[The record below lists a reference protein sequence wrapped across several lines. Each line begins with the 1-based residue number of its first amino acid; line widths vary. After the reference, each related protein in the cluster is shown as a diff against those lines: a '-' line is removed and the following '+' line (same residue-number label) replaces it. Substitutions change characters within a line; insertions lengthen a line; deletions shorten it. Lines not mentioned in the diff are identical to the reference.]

1 MRKMKHTIF
10 KYAVIGVTTGIM
22 VSLLKKENRKA
33 IQTTGK
39 SVKDKLQEGNIK
51 ETLEK
56 VTETSKQFSVNAAN
70 VAKQTLP
77 QLLTAT
83 PVVISTIKDLTENE
97 NNKKKKDEKDYEI
110 NKNSKDLD
118 GEKTKNEKK
127 YRKEGKEGK
136 EESA

>member
-1 MRKMKHTIF
+1 MKHTIF

-83 PVVISTIKDLTENE
+83 PVVISTIKDLAENE
-97 NNKKKKDEKDYEI
+97 TNKKKTDETDYEI
-110 NKNSKDLD
+110 NENSKEID

-127 YRKEGKEGK
+127 YVKEGK

>member
-1 MRKMKHTIF
+1 MKHTIF
-10 KYAVIGVTTGIM
+10 KYAVIGITTGII

-33 IQTTGK
+33 IQTKGK
-39 SVKDKLQEGNIK
+39 SVKEKLQEGNIK

-56 VTETSKQFSVNAAN
+56 VTETSKQFSVTAAN

-97 NNKKKKDEKDYEI
+97 NNKKKTDEKDYEI
-110 NKNSKDLD
+110 NKNSKNLD

-127 YRKEGKEGK
+127 YVKEGK

>member
-1 MRKMKHTIF
+1 MKHTIF

-39 SVKDKLQEGNIK
+39 SVKEKLQEGNIK
-51 ETLEK
+51 ETIEK

-97 NNKKKKDEKDYEI
+97 NNKKKTDEKDYEI
-110 NKNSKDLD
+110 NQKSKDLD

-127 YRKEGKEGK
+127 YRKE
-136 EESA
+136 ESA

>member
-1 MRKMKHTIF
+1 MKHTIF
-10 KYAVIGVTTGIM
+10 KYTVIGITTGVM

-56 VTETSKQFSVNAAN
+56 VTETSKQFSVTAAN

-110 NKNSKDLD
+110 NQSSKDID

-127 YRKEGKEGK
+127 YMKEGK

>member
-1 MRKMKHTIF
+1 MKHTIF
-10 KYAVIGVTTGIM
+10 KYAAIGITTGVM
-22 VSLLKKENRKA
+22 VSLLKKENRKV
-33 IQTTGK
+33 IQTKGK

-56 VTETSKQFSVNAAN
+56 VTETSKQFSVTAAN

-83 PVVISTIKDLTENE
+83 PVVISTIKDLTESE
-97 NNKKKKDEKDYEI
+97 NNKKKKDEKDNEI
-110 NKNSKDLD
+110 NQSSKDID

-127 YRKEGKEGK
+127 YMKEGK

>member
-1 MRKMKHTIF
+1 MKHTIF
-10 KYAVIGVTTGIM
+10 KYAVIGITTGIM

-56 VTETSKQFSVNAAN
+56 VTETSKQFSVTAAN

-97 NNKKKKDEKDYEI
+97 NNKKKTDETDYEI
-110 NKNSKDLD
+110 NENSKKLD
-118 GEKTKNEKK
+118 GEKTENEKK
-127 YRKEGKEGK
+127 YVKEGK

>member
-1 MRKMKHTIF
+1 MKHTIF
-10 KYAVIGVTTGIM
+10 KYAVIGITTGVM

-39 SVKDKLQEGNIK
+39 SVKDKLKEGSIK

-56 VTETSKQFSVNAAN
+56 VTETSKQFSVTAAN

-110 NKNSKDLD
+110 NQNSKDID
-118 GEKTKNEKK
+118 EGKTKNEKQ
-127 YRKEGKEGK
+127 YMKEGK

>member
-10 KYAVIGVTTGIM
+10 KYAVIGITTGVI

-39 SVKDKLQEGNIK
+39 NVKDKLQEGNIK

-56 VTETSKQFSVNAAN
+56 VTETSKQFSVTAAN

-97 NNKKKKDEKDYEI
+97 NNKKKKDEKDYE
-110 NKNSKDLD
+110 
-118 GEKTKNEKK
+118 KNEKK
-127 YRKEGKEGK
+127 YVKEGK

>member
-1 MRKMKHTIF
+1 MKHTIF
-10 KYAVIGVTTGIM
+10 KYAVIGITTGVI

-39 SVKDKLQEGNIK
+39 NVKDKLQEGNIK

-56 VTETSKQFSVNAAN
+56 VTETSKQFSVTAAN

-97 NNKKKKDEKDYEI
+97 NNKKKKDEKDYE
-110 NKNSKDLD
+110 
-118 GEKTKNEKK
+118 KNEKK
-127 YRKEGKEGK
+127 YVKEGK

>member
-1 MRKMKHTIF
+1 MKHTIF
-10 KYAVIGVTTGIM
+10 KYAMIGITTGVI

-33 IQTTGK
+33 IQTKGK
-39 SVKDKLQEGNIK
+39 SVKEKLQEGNIK

-56 VTETSKQFSVNAAN
+56 VTETSKQFSVTAAN

-97 NNKKKKDEKDYEI
+97 TNKKKTDEKDNEI
-110 NKNSKDLD
+110 NQNSKDID

-127 YRKEGKEGK
+127 YMK
-136 EESA
+136 EEGA

>member
-1 MRKMKHTIF
+1 MKHTIF
-10 KYAVIGVTTGIM
+10 KYAVIGITTGVM

-56 VTETSKQFSVNAAN
+56 VTETSKQFSVTAAN

-97 NNKKKKDEKDYEI
+97 NNKKKKDEQDYEI
-110 NKNSKDLD
+110 NENSKDID

-127 YRKEGKEGK
+127 YMKEGK

>member
-1 MRKMKHTIF
+1 IF
-10 KYAVIGVTTGIM
+10 KYAVIGITTGVM

-56 VTETSKQFSVNAAN
+56 VTETSKQFSVTAAN

-97 NNKKKKDEKDYEI
+97 NNKKKKDEQDYEI
-110 NKNSKDLD
+110 NENSKDID

-127 YRKEGKEGK
+127 YMKEGK
-136 EESA
+136 EENA

>member
-10 KYAVIGVTTGIM
+10 KYALIGITTGVI

-33 IQTTGK
+33 IQTKGK
-39 SVKDKLQEGNIK
+39 SVKDKLQEGNIN

-56 VTETSKQFSVNAAN
+56 VTETSKQFSVTAAN

-77 QLLTAT
+77 QLLIAT

-97 NNKKKKDEKDYEI
+97 NNKKDYEI
-110 NKNSKDLD
+110 NQNSKDID

-127 YRKEGKEGK
+127 YMKEGK

>member
-1 MRKMKHTIF
+1 MKHTIF
-10 KYAVIGVTTGIM
+10 KYAVIGITTGVM

-56 VTETSKQFSVNAAN
+56 VTETSKQFSVTAAN

-97 NNKKKKDEKDYEI
+97 NNKKKTDETDYEI
-110 NKNSKDLD
+110 NENSKKLD
-118 GEKTKNEKK
+118 GEKTENEKK
-127 YRKEGKEGK
+127 YVKEGK

>member
-1 MRKMKHTIF
+1 MKHTIF

-39 SVKDKLQEGNIK
+39 SIKDKLQEGNIK

-97 NNKKKKDEKDYEI
+97 TNKKKTDETDYEI
-110 NKNSKDLD
+110 NENSKEID
-118 GEKTKNEKK
+118 GGKTKNEKK
-127 YRKEGKEGK
+127 YVKEGK

>member
-1 MRKMKHTIF
+1 MRHTIF
-10 KYAVIGVTTGIM
+10 KYAVIGITTGVM

-33 IQTTGK
+33 IQTKGK

-51 ETLEK
+51 ETLGK
-56 VTETSKQFSVNAAN
+56 VTETSKQFSVTAAN

-97 NNKKKKDEKDYEI
+97 NNKKKKDEKDNEI
-110 NKNSKDLD
+110 NQNSKDID
-118 GEKTKNEKK
+118 GEKTKNEKE
-127 YRKEGKEGK
+127 YMK

>member
-1 MRKMKHTIF
+1 MKHKIF
-10 KYAVIGVTTGIM
+10 KYAVIGITTGVI

-33 IQTTGK
+33 IQTKGK

-56 VTETSKQFSVNAAN
+56 VTETSKQFSVTAAN

-97 NNKKKKDEKDYEI
+97 NNKKKKDEKDNEI
-110 NKNSKDLD
+110 KQNSKNLD
-118 GEKTKNEKK
+118 GEKMENEKK
-127 YRKEGKEGK
+127 YVKEGK

>member
-1 MRKMKHTIF
+1 MKHTIF
-10 KYAVIGVTTGIM
+10 KYALIGITTGVI

-33 IQTTGK
+33 IQTKGK

-56 VTETSKQFSVNAAN
+56 VTETSKQFSVTAAN

-77 QLLTAT
+77 QLLIAT

-97 NNKKKKDEKDYEI
+97 NNKKDYEI
-110 NKNSKDLD
+110 NQNSKDID

-127 YRKEGKEGK
+127 YMKEGK

>member
-10 KYAVIGVTTGIM
+10 KYTVIGITTGVM

-33 IQTTGK
+33 IQTKGK
-39 SVKDKLQEGNIK
+39 RVKDKLQEGNIK

-56 VTETSKQFSVNAAN
+56 VTETSKQFSVTAAN

-97 NNKKKKDEKDYEI
+97 NNKKKKDEKDNEI
-110 NKNSKDLD
+110 NQNSKDID

-127 YRKEGKEGK
+127 YMKEEK

>member
-1 MRKMKHTIF
+1 MKHTIF
-10 KYAVIGVTTGIM
+10 KYAVIGITIGVI

-39 SVKDKLQEGNIK
+39 NVKDKLQEGNIK

-56 VTETSKQFSVNAAN
+56 VTETSKQFSVTAAN

-97 NNKKKKDEKDYEI
+97 NNKKKTGEKDYEI
-110 NKNSKDLD
+110 NENSKNLD

-127 YRKEGKEGK
+127 YVKEGK

>member
-1 MRKMKHTIF
+1 MKHTIF

-110 NKNSKDLD
+110 NENSKDLD
-118 GEKTKNEKK
+118 GEKTKNKKK
-127 YRKEGKEGK
+127 YRKEGKE
-136 EESA
+136 ESA

>member
-10 KYAVIGVTTGIM
+10 KYAVIGITTGIM

-33 IQTTGK
+33 IQTKGK
-39 SVKDKLQEGNIK
+39 SIKDKLQEGNIK

-56 VTETSKQFSVNAAN
+56 VTETSKQFSVTAAN

-97 NNKKKKDEKDYEI
+97 NNKKKKDEKDNEI
-110 NKNSKDLD
+110 NQNSKDID
-118 GEKTKNEKK
+118 GEKTKNEKN
-127 YRKEGKEGK
+127 YMKEGK

>member
-1 MRKMKHTIF
+1 MKHTIF

-22 VSLLKKENRKA
+22 VSLLKKENRKV

-51 ETLEK
+51 ETFEK

-110 NKNSKDLD
+110 NENSKDLD

-127 YRKEGKEGK
+127 YRKEGKE
-136 EESA
+136 E

>member
-1 MRKMKHTIF
+1 MKHTIF
-10 KYAVIGVTTGIM
+10 KYAVIGITTGVM

-56 VTETSKQFSVNAAN
+56 VTETSKQFSVTAAN

-110 NKNSKDLD
+110 NQSSKDID

-127 YRKEGKEGK
+127 YMKEGK

>member
-1 MRKMKHTIF
+1 MKSTIF
-10 KYAVIGVTTGIM
+10 KYAVIGVTAGVL

-33 IQTTGK
+33 IQTKGK
-39 SVKDKLQEGNIK
+39 SVKDKLQEGKMK

-56 VTETSKQFSVNAAN
+56 VTETSKQFSVTAAN

-83 PVVISTIKDLTENE
+83 PVVISTIKDFTE
-97 NNKKKKDEKDYEI
+97 NNKEKKDEKDYEVNQN
-110 NKNSKDLD
+110 NKNQDD
-118 GEKTKNEKK
+118 GNTKNEKT
-127 YRKEGKEGK
+127 YTKEGK

>member
-1 MRKMKHTIF
+1 MKHTIF
-10 KYAVIGVTTGIM
+10 KYAVIGITTGVM

-56 VTETSKQFSVNAAN
+56 VTETSKQFSVTAAN

-83 PVVISTIKDLTENE
+83 PVIISTIKDLTENE
-97 NNKKKKDEKDYEI
+97 NNKKKKDEQDYEI
-110 NKNSKDLD
+110 NENSKDID

-127 YRKEGKEGK
+127 YMKEGK

>member
-1 MRKMKHTIF
+1 MKHTIF
-10 KYAVIGVTTGIM
+10 KYAVIGITTGVM

-56 VTETSKQFSVNAAN
+56 VTETSKQFSVTAAN

-97 NNKKKKDEKDYEI
+97 NNKKKKDEQDYEI
-110 NKNSKDLD
+110 NENSKDID
-118 GEKTKNEKK
+118 GEK
-127 YRKEGKEGK
+127 RKMKRNI
-136 EESA
+136 

>member
-1 MRKMKHTIF
+1 MKHTIF
-10 KYAVIGVTTGIM
+10 KYAVIGIATGVM
-22 VSLLKKENRKA
+22 VSLLKKENRNA
-33 IQTTGK
+33 IQTKGK

-56 VTETSKQFSVNAAN
+56 VTETSKQFSVTAAN

-97 NNKKKKDEKDYEI
+97 NNKKKKDAKDNEI
-110 NKNSKDLD
+110 NQNSKDID

-127 YRKEGKEGK
+127 YMKEGK

>member
-1 MRKMKHTIF
+1 MKHTIF
-10 KYAVIGVTTGIM
+10 KYAVIGITTGVI

-33 IQTTGK
+33 IQTKGK

-56 VTETSKQFSVNAAN
+56 VTETSKQFSVTAAN

-97 NNKKKKDEKDYEI
+97 NNKKKTGEKDYEI
-110 NKNSKDLD
+110 NENSKNLD
-118 GEKTKNEKK
+118 GGKTKNEKK
-127 YRKEGKEGK
+127 YVKEGK

>member
-10 KYAVIGVTTGIM
+10 KYVVIGITTGVM

-33 IQTTGK
+33 IQTKGK

-56 VTETSKQFSVNAAN
+56 VTETSKQFSVTAAN

-97 NNKKKKDEKDYEI
+97 NNKKKKDEKDNEI
-110 NKNSKDLD
+110 NQNSKDID

-127 YRKEGKEGK
+127 YMKEGK

>member
-1 MRKMKHTIF
+1 MKHTIF
-10 KYAVIGVTTGIM
+10 KYAVIGITTGVM
-22 VSLLKKENRKA
+22 VSLLKKGNRKA
-33 IQTTGK
+33 IQTKGK
-39 SVKDKLQEGNIK
+39 RVKDKLQEGNIK

-56 VTETSKQFSVNAAN
+56 VTETSKQFSVTAAN

-97 NNKKKKDEKDYEI
+97 NNKKKKDEKDNEI
-110 NKNSKDLD
+110 NQNSKDID

-127 YRKEGKEGK
+127 YMKEEK

>member
-10 KYAVIGVTTGIM
+10 KYAVIGATTGIM

-39 SVKDKLQEGNIK
+39 SVKDKLQEENIK

-83 PVVISTIKDLTENE
+83 PVVISTIKDLAENE
-97 NNKKKKDEKDYEI
+97 TNKKKTDETDYEI
-110 NKNSKDLD
+110 NENSKEID

-127 YRKEGKEGK
+127 YVKEGK

>member
-1 MRKMKHTIF
+1 MGLQPG
-10 KYAVIGVTTGIM
+10 VI

-39 SVKDKLQEGNIK
+39 NVKDKLQEGNIK

-56 VTETSKQFSVNAAN
+56 VTETSKQFSVTAAN

-97 NNKKKKDEKDYEI
+97 NNKKKKDEKDYEK
-110 NKNSKDLD
+110 NENSKEID

-127 YRKEGKEGK
+127 YVKEGK

>member
-1 MRKMKHTIF
+1 
-10 KYAVIGVTTGIM
+10 M

-33 IQTTGK
+33 IQTKGK

-56 VTETSKQFSVNAAN
+56 VTETSKQFSVTAAN

-97 NNKKKKDEKDYEI
+97 NNKKKKDEKDNEI
-110 NKNSKDLD
+110 NQNSKDID
-118 GEKTKNEKK
+118 GEKTENEKK
-127 YRKEGKEGK
+127 YVKEGK